1 MINTNFNKRN
11 LSVIKI
17 FKRKLK
23 VVSTLI
29 FICLFA
35 SSAQAGLMEYD
46 FENDLPQGWTT
57 NNDTYFENGVLFI
70 STNSPAASVMTNEFN
85 LPGGTYAV
93 TISFDFDAPADPGVQ
108 ATRWVDIEFFD
119 GSSWSDYDRIKQ
131 NDPAGNY
138 SFVYS
143 ASQTGQFRFKGKGDS
158 GGTRYVMIDNV
169 KITAVPAPHTLA
181 IFGFGIIFLVTR
193 LRKRQLLIK

>member
-1 MINTNFNKRN
+1 
-11 LSVIKI
+11 
-17 FKRKLK
+17 
-23 VVSTLI
+23 
-29 FICLFA
+29 
-35 SSAQAGLMEYD
+35 
-46 FENDLPQGWTT
+46 
-57 NNDTYFENGVLFI
+57 
-70 STNSPAASVMTNEFN
+70 MTNEFN

-93 TISFDFDAPADPGVQ
+93 TISFDFDAPADPSVQ

-131 NDPAGNY
+131 NDAAGNY

-169 KITAVPAPHTLA
+169 KITAVPAPHALA
-181 IFGFGIIFLVTR
+181 VFGCGIIFLVTR
-193 LRKRQLLIK
+193 LRKQSSLINKI